1 MTRDLQTGKWMV
13 KSLGG
18 VLVLS
23 LATGAGIAQTT
34 SQTGSNDAQVQSAVA
49 SALAAD
55 AQLRGQQVTASVQGG
70 VVTLNGNV
78 NDDSARLAAEQTA
91 AQVAGVKSIEDNI
104 SVGQQQVE
112 SQSDPGAQQNQQ
124 PAGVQPNEQGQPG
137 QMPPPPPQ
145 ESAPQQPQYQ
155 QQPYSQPQSQYP
167 QQQGQYPQQ
176 QPYAQPQGQ
185 YPQPYP
191 QPYGYAPA
199 PRPLLAV
206 SPQRQN
212 ASGPVTIPA
221 GTLLTV
227 RTNEA
232 LVPGKVQEGTLIQV
246 TATSDIYENG
256 VVAIPRGSILNAQ
269 VVEAKKA
276 GAFAGAPRIDLRL
289 TNLTLGGQ
297 TYDLAS
303 DVWSNQGPSKTG
315 YTAANTVGG
324 AAFGAVI
331 GAIAGGGVGAGIG
344 AVAGGATGAAV
355 SGATPGPRVGLP
367 PEAILQ
373 FHLAAPLQV
382 QPVNYD
388 EAIRLASTIPQQPVL
403 RARPV
408 YPAYYAVPRPY
419 PYYYPRYYGPGYY

>member
-1 MTRDLQTGKWMV
+1 MTNNLETGKWIV

-23 LATGAGIAQTT
+23 LAAGTGMAQSASQTT
-34 SQTGSNDAQVQSAVA
+34 SSDAQVQSAIT
-49 SALAAD
+49 SALGAD
-55 AQLRGQQVTASVQGG
+55 AQLHGQQVTASVQGG

-91 AQVAGVKSIEDNI
+91 AQIAGVKSIEDNI
-104 SVGQQQVE
+104 SVGQQQ
-112 SQSDPGAQQNQQ
+112 AQNQPQNQ
-124 PAGVQPNEQGQPG
+124 PDQQGPQDQQAMQPNEQNNQQSQAG

-155 QQPYSQPQSQYP
+155 QQPYSQPQ
-167 QQQGQYPQQ
+167 GQYGQQ

-185 YPQPYP
+185 YQ
-191 QPYGYAPA
+191 QPYGYQSAPA

-232 LVPGKVQEGTLIQV
+232 LVPGKVQVGTLIQV
-246 TATSDIYENG
+246 TATSDIYEGG
-256 VVAIPRGSILNAQ
+256 VVAIPRGSILSAQ
-269 VVEAKKA
+269 VTEAKKA
-276 GAFAGAPRIDLRL
+276 GAFGGAPRIDLKL

-303 DVWSNQGPSKTG
+303 EVWSNQGPSKTG

-324 AAFGAVI
+324 AAFGALI

-367 PEAILQ
+367 PEAVLQ
-373 FHLAAPLQV
+373 FHLTAPIEV
-382 QPVNYD
+382 QPVKYD
-388 EAIRLASTIPQQPVL
+388 EAVRLASTIPQQPVL

-408 YPAYYAVPRPY
+408 YPAYYAVRPY
-419 PYYYPRYYGPGYY
+419 PYYPRYYAPGYY